1 MYKFK
6 RWQWGLIIVGLLTY
20 FTIITFQVY
29 GNFYLGY
36 PPYTPAFLSHTRRP
50 LERTLTLT
58 RASSLRIWGGLKEGR
73 ISVRINDVLKRE
85 FVDDYDVRLTLA
97 AGTYALKIEMNEATG
112 SLNYSL
118 E

>member
-6 RWQWGLIIVGLLTY
+6 RWQWVLIISGLLIY

-36 PPYTPAFLSHTRRP
+36 PPYTPAFLSHTKRP
-50 LERTLTLT
+50 IERTFQLT
-58 RASSLRIWGGLKEGR
+58 RPSSLRIWGTLKQGR
-73 ISVRINDVLKRE
+73 ITLKINKVIKRE
-85 FVDDYDVRLTLA
+85 WVDDFDLRLTLPT
-97 AGTYALKIEMNEATG
+97 GTHTMQIEMQEATG
-112 SLNYSL
+112 QLEYSL